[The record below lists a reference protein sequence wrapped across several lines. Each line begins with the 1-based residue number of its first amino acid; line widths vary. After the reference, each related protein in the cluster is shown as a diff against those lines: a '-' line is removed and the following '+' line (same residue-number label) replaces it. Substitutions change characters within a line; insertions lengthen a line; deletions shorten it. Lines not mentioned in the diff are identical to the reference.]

1 MVKLVNVGCASA
13 ISGTMC
19 RLVVKC
25 DPSNLDG
32 CEQRHRSFGRAKA
45 ALPFQVQI
53 WIAVRPFE
61 VMGQCRREPGP
72 IEIVVIVE

>member
-1 MVKLVNVGCASA
+1 LASEIPIVEVKAADAQRVNVRG
-13 ISGTMC
+13 
-19 RLVVKC
+19 
-25 DPSNLDG
+25 PNFDG
-32 CEQRHRSFGRAKA
+32 CEQRHRSFGRTKA